1 MVNFSSGEDKIY
13 RSLLIQMQDTE
24 DCVFE
29 VDGRHIY
36 ADNRELYM
44 QFIYYPVEMISCFDQ
59 LLKDLYENYFIAN
72 EPD

>member
-1 MVNFSSGEDKIY
+1 
-13 RSLLIQMQDTE
+13 MQDTE

-59 LLKDLYENYFIAN
+59 VLKDLYENYFIAN